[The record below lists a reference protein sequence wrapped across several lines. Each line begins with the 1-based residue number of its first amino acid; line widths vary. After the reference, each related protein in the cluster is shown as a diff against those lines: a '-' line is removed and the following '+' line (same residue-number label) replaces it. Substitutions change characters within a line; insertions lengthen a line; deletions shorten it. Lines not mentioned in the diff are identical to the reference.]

1 MSPEVESPPAPAAHL
16 PRPVPRVPGRG
27 TAADPEDPAELAT
40 ITSSEVPD
48 PDLYRM
54 TVAKALDNGLPS
66 IVSFATPAF
75 CQTATCGPQVEV
87 ITALKD
93 RYPGRANFIHI
104 EVYDSPDKL
113 TDLSR
118 ARLVPQ
124 MAEWGLLTEP
134 YTFVLD
140 GEGRVAAK
148 FEGFVNED
156 ELAEALAAVLGP

>member
-1 MSPEVESPPAPAAHL
+1 M
-16 PRPVPRVPGRG
+16 
-27 TAADPEDPAELAT
+27 
-40 ITSSEVPD
+40 
-48 PDLYRM
+48 
-54 TVAKALDNGLPS
+54 
-66 IVSFATPAF
+66 
-75 CQTATCGPQVEV
+75 EV

-93 RYPGRANFIHI
+93 RYSGQANFIHI

-118 ARLVPQ
+118 ARLAPQ

-140 GEGRVAAK
+140 AEGRVAAK

-156 ELAEALAAVLGP
+156 ELAEALVALLGS